1 MATRQVST
9 GGGIVAITGVV
20 FLLDSLLPWH
30 RECLELLGTKS
41 CFSENA
47 WGTPFSLLASLL
59 ALALVAEVI
68 AVQMMDVQLPAVG
81 TFSWAQVRLVA
92 AGAVVGLV
100 VLQLLA
106 GNGGLGRS
114 FGLFLGVLLAGGILY
129 GTFVRNRET
138 EPAAP

>member
-41 CFSENA
+41 CVSENA

-106 GNGGLGRS
+106 GDGGLGRS